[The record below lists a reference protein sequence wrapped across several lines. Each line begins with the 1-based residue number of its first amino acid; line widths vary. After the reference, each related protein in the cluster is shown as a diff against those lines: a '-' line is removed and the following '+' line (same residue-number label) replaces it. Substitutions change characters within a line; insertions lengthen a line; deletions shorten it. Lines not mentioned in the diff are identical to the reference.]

1 MYGDL
6 WTNDTAIWMK
16 DINDDISV
24 HDQYSISQESYQFV
38 LYSPIN
44 KNTIWWFS
52 NSYQSN
58 GNMNSFNHNSNT
70 TLTLGSPSIS
80 ASSTQYFRKEFFQYS
95 IWYLI
100 QSSNTPI
107 MTNDINWESIELR
120 LMNSN
125 PFYQEINTIEPID
138 SSI

>member
-44 KNTIWWFS
+44 KNTI
-52 NSYQSN
+52 
-58 GNMNSFNHNSNT
+58 
-70 TLTLGSPSIS
+70 
-80 ASSTQYFRKEFFQYS
+80 
-95 IWYLI
+95 
-100 QSSNTPI
+100 
-107 MTNDINWESIELR
+107 
-120 LMNSN
+120 
-125 PFYQEINTIEPID
+125 
-138 SSI
+138 